1 MNNLKNIAM
10 KKTMTIEEAQELILQ
25 TRILNEVKTLLKE
38 AVDLG
43 AKKALEIMNKS
54 CSESLM
60 ANGCLETMRA
70 FGHPGIINI
79 QNQN

>member
-54 CSESLM
+54 YSDECK
-60 ANGCLETMRA
+60 
-70 FGHPGIINI
+70 
-79 QNQN
+79 